1 MREMDPSKH
10 IPFDD
15 SIQDK
20 PDRRVHRPIR
30 IIFFLVVSILYTLGL
45 VFYMDFYY
53 SENESVIWDQNT
65 AIEDVINDTGTE
77 QYESAKILMEEGMA
91 KWDDLEYVEYSA
103 KGSDGDEIAYFDEHY
118 RIDNINDEFWYS
130 SSDNVEICLGDEEGS
145 TCELFTGF
153 VRKDEKTYKYTEGDK
168 QEVEPESFSSIADL
182 TEISAFVLDVL
193 NRDNSG
199 FDIDVNIVDGVY
211 NPDNQPVKFVEIN
224 YYRKQT
230 NNALSNIFKV
240 YADVIYDKLSIE
252 MIIDSEGNILEAKVP
267 HVYSEM
273 KLYFY
278 SYNEPLEI
286 SLPDEE

>member
-15 SIQDK
+15 SIQNK

-30 IIFFLVVSILYTLGL
+30 IIFFLVISILYTLGL

-65 AIEDVINDTGTE
+65 AIEDVRNDALTE
-77 QYESAKILMEEGMA
+77 QYETAKILMEEGIA

-103 KGSDGDEIAYFDEHY
+103 IGSDGDEIAYLNEHY

-130 SSDNVEICLGDEEGS
+130 NSGNTESCIGNEESSS
-145 TCELFTGF
+145 CELFTGF
-153 VRKDEKTYKYTEGDK
+153 VRKDEKTYKYTEGKK
-168 QEVEPESFSSIADL
+168 QEVESESFSSLADL
-182 TEISAFVLDVL
+182 TEVSAFVLDAL

-199 FDIDVNIVDGVY
+199 FDIDVNLVEGVY
-211 NPDNQPVKFVEIN
+211 NPDDQPVKVEIN
-224 YYRKQT
+224 YFIKESD
-230 NNALSNIFKV
+230 NALSKLFKV

-252 MIIDSEGNILEAKVP
+252 MIIDSEGNILEATVP

-278 SYNEPLEI
+278 SYNEPVEI
-286 SLPDEE
+286 KLPEEE